1 METKKKS
8 SLATWKLALVGA
20 GTSIGIAVV
29 GLGVWYLSTKVLP
42 DISSSSGSKKPSDGL
57 FRITDSAGKYGFID
71 KTGKVVIS
79 PQFDSVGYFHEGLAQ
94 MRMNNTIGYIDKEGK
109 IAINPQFD
117 QVNNFSE
124 GVAFVKIGSKWGVID
139 KEGKVAINPQF
150 DFGFQFSEGLAAV
163 QIGKKWGYID
173 KKGQLIIQPTFDR
186 AGLFEDGLAEFK
198 SEKDSKL
205 GYIDKKGKVVIQAKL
220 FDQGFNFSEG
230 LATVKLGDKWGYI
243 NKKGVAEMSG
253 DKFRFDTPSSRNS
266 DYLSMSTYSQGEG
279 AFSEGLAA
287 VTEKGK
293 KVYINK
299 NGQIV
304 IGFQIDNHSKFSE
317 GLAHITIGDKC
328 GYIDKVG
335 KIVINPQFKTCGPF
349 SQDLAPVSTSD
360 LTGYIDKS
368 GKYVWQRGTSGSN
381 GG

>member
-29 GLGVWYLSTKVLP
+29 GLGIWYLSTKILP
-42 DISSSSGSKKPSDGL
+42 DISSSSGSKKPTDGL

-79 PQFDSVGYFHEGLAQ
+79 PQFDSVGQFHEGLAQ
-94 MRMNNTIGYIDKEGK
+94 IRMNNIIGYIDKEGR

-117 QVNNFSE
+117 QVKDFSE
-124 GVAFVKIGSKWGVID
+124 GVAFAKIGSKWGLID
-139 KEGKVAINPQF
+139 KEGKVVINPQF
-150 DFGFQFSEGLAAV
+150 DSGLPFSEGLAAV
-163 QIGKKWGYID
+163 QVGKKWGYID
-173 KKGQLIIQPTFDR
+173 KKGQLIIQPTFDIV
-186 AGLFEDGLAEFK
+186 GKFEDGLAGFR

-205 GYIDKKGKVVIQAKL
+205 GYIDKKGTVVIQAKL

-253 DKFRFDTPSSRNS
+253 DKFRFDTPSVSNS
-266 DYLSMSTYSQGEG
+266 DYLLTYSHGEG
-279 AFSEGLAA
+279 DFSEGLAA

-304 IGFQIDNHSKFSE
+304 IGFQIDAHSRFSE

-335 KIVINPQFKTCGPF
+335 KIVINPQFKTCQPF
-349 SQDLAPVSTSD
+349 SQDLARVSTSD
-360 LTGYIDKS
+360 LIGYIDKS